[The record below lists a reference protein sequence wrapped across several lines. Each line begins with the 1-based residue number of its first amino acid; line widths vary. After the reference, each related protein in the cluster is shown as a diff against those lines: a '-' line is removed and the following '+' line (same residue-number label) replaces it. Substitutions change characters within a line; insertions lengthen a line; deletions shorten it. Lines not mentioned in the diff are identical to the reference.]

1 MEDSFVGA
9 GIGMIIVFFLFYFI
23 YKDISYDLNV
33 VDTKVELVDGAIY
46 NCIEATSH
54 DNHMTYLKLK
64 DCRLTIPSKKIKM
77 IKTMRVH

>member
-1 MEDSFVGA
+1 
-9 GIGMIIVFFLFYFI
+9 MIIVLFLFY
-23 YKDISYDLNV
+23 LL
-33 VDTKVELVDGAIY
+33 DTKVELVDGTIY

-54 DNHMTYLKLK
+54 NNHMTYLKLK

>member
-1 MEDSFVGA
+1 MKDNLLGV
-9 GIGMIIVFFLFYFI
+9 GIGMTIVFFLFYLL

-33 VDTKVELVDGAIY
+33 IDTKVELVDGTIY